1 MNSTFPSRRRLLQT
15 AVSVGVTAV
24 VMLCSGASLAASTTA
39 NTAVAAEWPSKPI
52 RFVVPYPPGGPLDIM
67 ARMLAEEVREPLG
80 QPVIVE
86 NRPGAGGNIGVA
98 HVATAEPDGHTLVMG
113 AVATFAINPW
123 LFKSLPYNPLTDF
136 APITLVASV
145 PNVLVVNPEFAESN
159 GIKSVQDLIDY
170 AKRNPD
176 KLNYG
181 SGGNGSAGHLA
192 GELLNARA
200 GIVTAHIPYP
210 GAAPAQTA
218 LLGGQTHY
226 MFDNLA
232 SAVGQ
237 IEAGKL
243 IPLAVT
249 SKERSPI
256 LPDVPAM
263 AETIPDFDLGTW
275 FGVFAPAG
283 TPPDVVQR
291 LHKVYADAL
300 RSPKVRERLKAMG
313 STIEPNTPEE
323 FAAMVKEELGK
334 YREIVS
340 ISGAQL

>member
-1 MNSTFPSRRRLLQT
+1 MRSFYSSRRCFLHR
-15 AVSVGVTAV
+15 AVSFSLTASIA
-24 VMLCSGASLAASTTA
+24 LCSGIGLSSAHAGSASET
-39 NTAVAAEWPSKPI
+39 EWPSKPL
-52 RFVVPYPPGGPLDIM
+52 RFVVPYPPGGPLDVM
-67 ARMLAEEVREPLG
+67 ARLLAEEVREPLG

-98 HVATAEPDGHTLVMG
+98 HVAKSEPDGYTLVMG

-145 PNVLVVNPEFAESN
+145 PNVLVVNPEFAAKN
-159 GIKSVQDLIDY
+159 GIATVQDLIEY

-200 GIVTAHIPYP
+200 DIVSVHIPYP

-218 LLGGQTHY
+218 LLGGQTQF

-232 SAVGQ
+232 SAAPQ

-243 IPLAVT
+243 LALAVT
-249 SKERSPI
+249 SSERVET
-256 LPDVPAM
+256 LPDVPTM
-263 AETIPDFDLGTW
+263 AEIIPGFDLGTW
-275 FGVFAPAG
+275 FGIFAPAG
-283 TPPDVVQR
+283 TPHEIVER
-291 LHKVYADAL
+291 LHTVYADAL
-300 RSPKVRERLKAMG
+300 RLPKVRERLAQMG
-313 STIEPNTPEE
+313 STAEPNSPEE